1 MNCAVR
7 YLFFA
12 LILLFGL
19 SSQADAASYPL
30 IVEIPRTVSIHTLAA
45 TLGGTVVDSIPGANT
60 YLLNLPVVPLPAR
73 ATVLGIQWMELNTGV
88 RLPPFSRPGVLKVPG
103 TAAPDWYK
111 QQPAM
116 QLINAGKAL
125 PFSTGRGVVVADI
138 NSQVDYAHPALV
150 GHLTGGYDFIAAS
163 PGEPFLSDQSD
174 AGFLDQSDV
183 GFLDQSDAGFL
194 DQSDAG
200 FLDQYDPASLKGL
213 NRAYSH
219 GSISAGIIAAIAPD
233 SMIMPLR
240 VFGDDGRG
248 DLFTLAKAIR
258 YAVDHGAQVINM
270 NFDILKPSLAVK
282 SAVDFALASN
292 VLPIAPAGNDGTSQP
307 QYPAAF
313 AGVMT
318 AAATDLSDIKGL
330 FSNYGSYVFAAAP
343 GVGIISAYP
352 GGYYGVVSGTSLSAA
367 ALAGTAALV
376 RSLET
381 NGVPDSLAQTAVNIN
396 SQNPHYVDQLGHGRI
411 DALGAVR
418 PPGIP
423 VITAVTPVTT
433 VQGQTLAVTV
443 TGRFTHFAQ
452 GTTRLSAGAGVTI
465 TNVVVN
471 SSTSL
476 TAQVSIATNAAIGMQ
491 ALTATTST
499 EVVTLS
505 NAFTINQKE

>member
-30 IVEIPRTVSIHTLAA
+30 IVEIPRTVSIHTLAP

-88 RLPPFSRPGVLKVPG
+88 RLPRFSRPGVLKVPG

-174 AGFLDQSDV
+174 AGFLDQSAVGFLDQSDA

-213 NRAYSH
+213 NPAYSH
-219 GSISAGIIAAIAPD
+219 GSISAGIIAAIAPY

-270 NFDILKPSLAVK
+270 NFDLLKPSLAVK

-318 AAATDLSDIKGL
+318 AAAGHSGDYGGHARYHCTRSNVGGHRHWSIHTFRARHDPAKRRRRRDDYECCCEQLYFAHGADEHCDQCGHWHAGSDCHNK
-330 FSNYGSYVFAAAP
+330 
-343 GVGIISAYP
+343 
-352 GGYYGVVSGTSLSAA
+352 
-367 ALAGTAALV
+367 
-376 RSLET
+376 
-381 NGVPDSLAQTAVNIN
+381 
-396 SQNPHYVDQLGHGRI
+396 H
-411 DALGAVR
+411 
-418 PPGIP
+418 
-423 VITAVTPVTT
+423 
-433 VQGQTLAVTV
+433 
-443 TGRFTHFAQ
+443 
-452 GTTRLSAGAGVTI
+452 
-465 TNVVVN
+465 
-471 SSTSL
+471 
-476 TAQVSIATNAAIGMQ
+476 
-491 ALTATTST
+491 
-499 EVVTLS
+499 
-505 NAFTINQKE
+505 

>member
-30 IVEIPRTVSIHTLAA
+30 IVQIPRTVSIHTLAA

-60 YLLNLPVVPLPAR
+60 YLLNLPVVPLPAT

-88 RLPPFSRPGVLKVPG
+88 RLPRFSRPGVLKVPG
-103 TAAPDWYK
+103 TAAADWYK
-111 QQPAM
+111 LQPAM

-213 NRAYSH
+213 NPAYSH

-270 NFDILKPSLAVK
+270 NFDILRPSLAVK

-292 VLPIAPAGNDGTSQP
+292 VLPIAPAGNDGT
-307 QYPAAF
+307 
-313 AGVMT
+313 
-318 AAATDLSDIKGL
+318 
-330 FSNYGSYVFAAAP
+330 NYGSYVFAAAP

-381 NGVPDSLAQTAVNIN
+381 NGVPDSLAQTAININ
-396 SQNPHYVDQLGHGRI
+396 SQNPDYVNQLGHGRI
-411 DALGAVR
+411 DALGAVKSLLS
-418 PPGIP
+418 
-423 VITAVTPVTT
+423 VT
-433 VQGQTLAVTV
+433 
-443 TGRFTHFAQ
+443 R
-452 GTTRLSAGAGVTI
+452 
-465 TNVVVN
+465 
-471 SSTSL
+471 
-476 TAQVSIATNAAIGMQ
+476 
-491 ALTATTST
+491 
-499 EVVTLS
+499 
-505 NAFTINQKE
+505 

>member
-30 IVEIPRTVSIHTLAA
+30 IVQIPGTVSIDTLAA

-88 RLPPFSRPGVLKVPG
+88 RLPRFSRPGVLKVPG
-103 TAAPDWYK
+103 TAAADWYK

-174 AGFLDQSDV
+174 AGFLDQSDA

-213 NRAYSH
+213 NPAYSH

-270 NFDILKPSLAVK
+270 NFDILRPSLAVK

-381 NGVPDSLAQTAVNIN
+381 NGVPDSLAQTAININ
-396 SQNPHYVDQLGHGRI
+396 SQNPDYVNQLGHGRI
-411 DALGAVR
+411 DALGAVKSLLS
-418 PPGIP
+418 
-423 VITAVTPVTT
+423 VT
-433 VQGQTLAVTV
+433 
-443 TGRFTHFAQ
+443 R
-452 GTTRLSAGAGVTI
+452 
-465 TNVVVN
+465 
-471 SSTSL
+471 
-476 TAQVSIATNAAIGMQ
+476 
-491 ALTATTST
+491 
-499 EVVTLS
+499 
-505 NAFTINQKE
+505 